1 MYRARHGGIV
11 PLLNLG
17 TRLGFVV
24 SFMSY
29 RFTPRLRA
37 LVPNEQGTGWASQPV

>member
-1 MYRARHGGIV
+1 MEAYGRIA

-17 TRLGFVV
+17 TRLVFVV

-37 LVPNEQGTGWASQPV
+37 LVPNEQGSGWASQPV